1 MKRDMT
7 KKMKISPS
15 ILSADFTRLGE
26 QLHALE
32 DAGADYIHVDVMDG
46 RFVPNITIGPFIVE
60 AARRATKVPLDV
72 HLMIEEPERFIND
85 FARAGSD
92 IITVHAEATRHLH
105 KVIQSIKEHGLKA
118 GVSINP
124 ATPVGAIRPVIGDI
138 DLILVMSVNPG
149 FSGQGFIPASLD
161 KIREAREMIAASG
174 RDIELE
180 VDGGIKVGNIKE
192 AACAGADVFVSGSGV
207 FGTPDYKKT
216 IKAMKE
222 AAGEARR

>member
-1 MKRDMT
+1 
-7 KKMKISPS
+7 MKISPS

-26 QLHALE
+26 ELKALG

-60 AARRATKVPLDV
+60 AAKRATKVPLDV
-72 HLMIEEPERFIND
+72 HLMIEEPERFIQD

-124 ATPVGAIRPVIGDI
+124 ATPVSAIRPVIGDI

-149 FSGQGFIPASLD
+149 FSGQGFISASLD
-161 KIREAREMIAASG
+161 KIKEARLMIAGSG
-174 RDIELE
+174 RHIELE
-180 VDGGIKVGNIKE
+180 VDGGIKVANIKE
-192 AACAGADVFVSGSGV
+192 AAAAGADVFVSGSGV

-222 AAGEARR
+222 AAGEARG

>member
-1 MKRDMT
+1 
-7 KKMKISPS
+7 MKISPS

-26 QLHALE
+26 QLKALE

-60 AARRATKVPLDV
+60 AAKRATKVPLDV

-124 ATPVGAIRPVIGDI
+124 ATPVSAIQPVIGDI

-161 KIREAREMIAASG
+161 KIKEAREMIAASK

-192 AACAGADVFVSGSGV
+192 AASAGADVFVSGSGV

>member
-1 MKRDMT
+1 
-7 KKMKISPS
+7 MKISPS

-26 QLHALE
+26 QLKALE

-60 AARRATKVPLDV
+60 AAKRATKVPLDV

-124 ATPVGAIRPVIGDI
+124 ATPVSAIQPVIGDI

-161 KIREAREMIAASG
+161 KIKEARKMIAASG

-192 AACAGADVFVSGSGV
+192 AASAGADVFVSGSGV